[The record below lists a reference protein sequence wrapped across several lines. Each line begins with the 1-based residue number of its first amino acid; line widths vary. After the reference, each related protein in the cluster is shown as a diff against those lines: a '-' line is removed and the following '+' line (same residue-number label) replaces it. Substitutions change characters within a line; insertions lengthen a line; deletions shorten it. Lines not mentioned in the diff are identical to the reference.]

1 MRALENVDFSGNVE
15 IVGLGGQA
23 RPHQPIGGL

>member
-1 MRALENVDFSGNVE
+1 MAGFLQTE

-23 RPHQPIGGL
+23 KPRLMRRLHRRRNSN